1 MAWRGMAGRGEA
13 KPPKLA
19 YHAPI
24 RITRR
29 AASMAW
35 TTQDID
41 ALKQAIA
48 TGQLIVRSGDRSL
61 QYRSLSEMRE
71 VLRLMEADVAGGPVG
86 LVLGRGKAT
95 FRRD

>member
-1 MAWRGMAGRGEA
+1 
-13 KPPKLA
+13 
-19 YHAPI
+19 
-24 RITRR
+24 
-29 AASMAW
+29 MAW

-95 FRRD
+95 FRRN

>member
-1 MAWRGMAGRGEA
+1 
-13 KPPKLA
+13 
-19 YHAPI
+19 
-24 RITRR
+24 
-29 AASMAW
+29 MAW

-71 VLRLMEADVAGGPVG
+71 VLRLDGG
-86 LVLGRGKAT
+86 
-95 FRRD
+95 